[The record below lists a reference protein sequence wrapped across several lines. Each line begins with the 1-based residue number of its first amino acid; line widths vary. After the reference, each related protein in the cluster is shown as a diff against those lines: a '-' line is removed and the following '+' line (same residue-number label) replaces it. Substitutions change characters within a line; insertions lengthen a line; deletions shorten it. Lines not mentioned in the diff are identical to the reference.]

1 MSTLAE
7 QINHQIDAGRQTIQR
22 SWDGMREMDVRRMPR
37 TSLVAAGLVIGA
49 VGVGVAWMVYRN
61 RRRRTLVERLQ
72 DALPEGVRDLPAG
85 VRIQVKRVRALSG

>member
-1 MSTLAE
+1 
-7 QINHQIDAGRQTIQR
+7 
-22 SWDGMREMDVRRMPR
+22 MPR

-49 VGVGVAWMVYRN
+49 VGIGVAWMIYRN
-61 RRRRTLVERLQ
+61 RRRRNLVQRLQ